1 MNSQMNLFGKKIDKN
16 SNVTDSKS
24 NKFKVTNHQAESYKG
39 IYRMHKY
46 WSKKPYNVIRK
57 FIETYSEENDI
68 VLDPFSG
75 SGVSISE
82 AIFAGRKAFG
92 IDINPSAIFITK
104 QVIRPVSTKEVEIE
118 FKKIES
124 KLKDKINS
132 FYTVKRN
139 NKEFIGSHFIW
150 ENNQL
155 TEIWYK
161 KGRNKKIITPKED
174 DLKLYNSFLY
184 ENIPYFYPKN
194 HFFNNSRINT
204 KQEMQ
209 VYKLFTPRNLTA
221 LSLILNQIEKIP
233 DPSIKD
239 FFKFCFTAATGQASK
254 MVFVIKRRGKTKDA
268 QTPIRKD
275 VGSWV
280 IGYWVPKE
288 NMEINAWN
296 CFENRYKT
304 SLKAK
309 KEYEKLDICIK
320 ETEDFKELKNFSNL
334 LLVNEPSQ
342 NALEKV
348 PSNSVDYII
357 TDPPH
362 GNRQPY
368 LELSIMWNSW
378 LNNENIN
385 YEDEIIISDAKN
397 RNKNPNNYYLLLNK
411 VLREI
416 ERVLKPNKYF
426 SLMFNSLD
434 DETWADLVYNLNKL
448 QLEIE
453 KIETLEYSARSVVQ
467 DSRKSGLKTD
477 FIITFKKNPNK
488 KFKEI
493 QFIKVREN
501 KKAFINNIND
511 CLSHSTDGLET
522 YKIFNLLIRYHL
534 ENNEFFELSEIF
546 NLLKKEFKYEK
557 GKWIQSDKNES

>member
-1 MNSQMNLFGKKIDKN
+1 M
-16 SNVTDSKS
+16 
-24 NKFKVTNHQAESYKG
+24 
-39 IYRMHKY
+39 
-46 WSKKPYNVIRK
+46 RK
-57 FIETYSEENDI
+57 FIETYSEEDDI
-68 VLDPFSG
+68 ILDPFSG

-82 AIFAGRKAFG
+82 AIFAGRRAFG

-104 QVIRPVSTKEVEIE
+104 QVIHPVSTKDVEIE

-124 KLKDKINS
+124 KLKEKINS

-161 KGRNKKIITPKED
+161 KGRNKKIINPKED
-174 DLKLYNSFLY
+174 DLKLYNSFAY
-184 ENIPYFYPKN
+184 EKIPYFYPKN

-221 LSLILNQIEKIP
+221 LSLILHQIEKIQE
-233 DPSIKD
+233 PSIKD

-268 QTPIRKD
+268 QTTIRKD

-320 ETEDFKELKNFSNL
+320 EAENFEELENFSNL
-334 LLVNEPSQ
+334 LLINEPSQ
-342 NALEKV
+342 KALKKV

-397 RNKNPNNYYLLLNK
+397 RNKNPENYYNLLNE

-434 DETWADLVYNLNKL
+434 DKTWADLVYNLNKL
-448 QLEIE
+448 HLELE

-467 DSRKSGLKTD
+467 DTRKSGLKTD
-477 FIITFKKNPNK
+477 FIITFKKNPKK

-493 QFIKVREN
+493 HFIKVKEN
-501 KKAFINNIND
+501 KEVFVNYIND
-511 CLSHSTDGLET
+511 CLSHSAEGLET
-522 YKIFNLLIRYHL
+522 YKIFNLLIRHHL
-534 ENNEFFELSEIF
+534 ENNEFFKLSSIF
-546 NLLKKEFKYEK
+546 DLLKKEFEHEK
-557 GKWIQSDKNES
+557 GKWIQSDKNDS